1 MLLVPAE
8 ELTRVL
14 LSNQQKTNEMLTVV
28 VKDVGGLDRKIAVLS
43 TKLEE
48 RERIDREREKKHQE
62 NFNELEHHIKEVEE
76 KTDENTSTINRLK
89 GGWSLIL
96 LLATLLS
103 VGATLFTFFGRH

>member
-28 VKDVGGLDRKIAVLS
+28 VKDVGGLDSKIAVLS

-62 NFNELEHHIKEVEE
+62 DFNELEHRIKEVEE

-103 VGATLFTFFGRH
+103 ISATLFTFFWRH

>member
-1 MLLVPAE
+1 MLPVPAE

-14 LSNQQKTNEMLTVV
+14 LSNQQKTNEMLTIV
-28 VKDVGGLDRKIAVLS
+28 VKDVGGLDSKIAVLS

-62 NFNELEHHIKEVEE
+62 DFKELEDHIKGVEE

-103 VGATLFTFFGRH
+103 IGATLFTFFGRH

>member
-1 MLLVPAE
+1 VSLVPAE

-28 VKDVGGLDRKIAVLS
+28 VKDVGGLDSKIAVLS

-62 NFNELEHHIKEVEE
+62 DFKELEGHIKEVEE
-76 KTDENTSTINRLK
+76 KTGENTSTINRLK

-103 VGATLFTFFGRH
+103 IGATLFTFFGRN

>member
-62 NFNELEHHIKEVEE
+62 DFIKA
-76 KTDENTSTINRLK
+76 I
-89 GGWSLIL
+89 
-96 LLATLLS
+96 
-103 VGATLFTFFGRH
+103 